1 MRQYIYSKDTISKNF
16 LASYADVTIADGKI
30 FLINILTD
38 RQIMIKGE
46 NSILSKLINGLRN
59 GVSDEALN
67 NILSELGAQD
77 MIDVL
82 LREGMIE

>member
-16 LASYADVTIADGKI
+16 LASYAHITIADGKI
-30 FLINILTD
+30 FLINILTN

-46 NSILSKLINGLRN
+46 NSILSKLINGLKN
-59 GVSDEALN
+59 GVSDEELN